1 MSFRIDDFN
10 VYLIALTAFIGMT
23 TSIFSRP
30 YMHHVCE
37 SGKTTER
44 GMRMYHVMYQVF
56 MFTML
61 LALSTDNLGVLW
73 VAVEGAT
80 LATVLLVSLYRTPEA
95 IEAAW
100 KYFILCGVGIA
111 LALFGTV
118 LLYFAAQQVI
128 SDPAAGLTWSR
139 LYAESK
145 GLQPSI
151 MSLAFVISGCSV
163 KKEEPANERNQ
174 DIVHAKSGNHADRRL
189 IAIG

>member
-1 MSFRIDDFN
+1 MNALLVTVVAPLVGALIIPLLWRLSWAGWLNVLVSAVTLVASLNLAVIVAEHGVLANTLFRVDAFN
-10 VYLIALTAFIGMT
+10 VYLLALTAFVGLT

-30 YMHHVCE
+30 YMSHVCD
-37 SGKTTER
+37 SGRVSQR
-44 GMRMYHVMYQVF
+44 GMRLYHAMFQAF

-73 VAVEGAT
+73 VSVEGAT

-118 LLYFAAQQVI
+118 LLYFAAQHVI
-128 SDPAAGLTWSR
+128 PDPEG
-139 LYAESK
+139 
-145 GLQPSI
+145 G
-151 MSLAFVISGCSV
+151 
-163 KKEEPANERNQ
+163 
-174 DIVHAKSGNHADRRL
+174 
-189 IAIG
+189 